1 MLYSH
6 RVKGFTIVEVVV
18 TLGILSLFL
27 GLFFVMYMTSQ
38 SQSRSTIIR
47 AAADDIAQSN
57 LRKVANK
64 NSIPSSTDV
73 CDNTTTGPSNP
84 NNAAI
89 NMSLS
94 PDSATNTDP
103 MTGSEITMTA
113 YSTTPP
119 ANTIM
124 AESLTNTGLPPSTTQ
139 RLLVV
144 YPRGCNSSMPAKI
157 ISIVTYGSTDSDQV
171 VHAAYIN

>member
-1 MLYSH
+1 MGH
-6 RVKGFTIVEVVV
+6 RFRDQGFTIVEVVV
-18 TLGILSLFL
+18 TLSILSLFL
-27 GLFFVMYMTSQ
+27 GLFFTMYMTSQ

-57 LRKVANK
+57 LRKIANK

-73 CDNTTTGPSNP
+73 CDNTTAGTANP

-89 NMSLS
+89 NMTLS

-103 MTGSEITMTA
+103 MAGSEISMVAHT
-113 YSTTPP
+113 STPP

-124 AESLTNTGLPPSTTQ
+124 AESLANTGLPTSTTQ
-139 RLLVV
+139 RLIIV
-144 YPRGCNSSMPAKI
+144 YPRGCNTSMPAKI
-157 ISIVTYGSTDSDQV
+157 LSIVTYGPTDSEQV
-171 VHAAYIN
+171 VHASYIN

>member
-1 MLYSH
+1 MGH
-6 RVKGFTIVEVVV
+6 RHEAFGFTIVEVVV
-18 TLGILSLFL
+18 TLSILSLFL
-27 GLFFVMYMTSQ
+27 GLFFVMYMTSL

-73 CDNTTTGPSNP
+73 CDNTTTGSTNP

-89 NMSLS
+89 NIALS
-94 PDSATNTDP
+94 PDAATNTDP
-103 MTGSEITMTA
+103 MAGSEIAMVAHTA
-113 YSTTPP
+113 TPP

-124 AESLTNTGLPPSTTQ
+124 AESLNNTGLPASTTQ
-139 RLLVV
+139 RLLIV
-144 YPRGCNSSMPAKI
+144 YPRGCNTSMPAKI
-157 ISIVTYGSTDSDQV
+157 LSIVTYGPTDSEQV